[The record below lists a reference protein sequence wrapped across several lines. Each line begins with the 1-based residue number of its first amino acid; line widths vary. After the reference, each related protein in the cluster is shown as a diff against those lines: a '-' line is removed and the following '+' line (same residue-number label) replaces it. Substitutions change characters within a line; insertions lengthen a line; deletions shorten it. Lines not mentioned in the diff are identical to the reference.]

1 MAQVSENTFGSCACD
16 GVCDCESVRSDVTF
30 SIFKIGVKSFWFCL
44 IPLFWIC
51 SRSSNSYCLCTDF
64 ECSENN
70 VIVKLRRYFTDS
82 HPLFKCYWYIEG
94 VRRSENELFNK
105 MYVKH
110 LKPSSIFILSYKKHF
125 LEMNSRS
132 SNNRPLWKKIF
143 KVAPCQVRMYTSDLK
158 LFFFCLLRWLEI
170 VFNSL

>member
-1 MAQVSENTFGSCACD
+1 MNFGSCTCD

-51 SRSSNSYCLCTDF
+51 SRSSNGYCLCTDF

-82 HPLFKCYWYIEG
+82 HPLFKCYRYIEG

-132 SNNRPLWKKIF
+132 SNNRPL
-143 KVAPCQVRMYTSDLK
+143 
-158 LFFFCLLRWLEI
+158 
-170 VFNSL
+170 